1 MEKTSDNT
9 NLLILKAQKGDKK
22 ALERLIND
30 NSGLIWSIVRK
41 FNGRGAEAEDLYQ
54 LGAIGFIK
62 CIKKF
67 DLSFD
72 VKLSTY
78 AVPMIMGEIKRF
90 LRDDGQIKVSRSLKE
105 LAVKI
110 KYASEELRIRLGR
123 EPNIKELASLLQTEE
138 EEIIIASE
146 ASRELESLDA
156 EVYKNDGAP
165 VYKLDRIAVRD
176 DSEKIDNSIILRQ
189 AIEELNERDR
199 EIIRLRYYEDKTQ
212 SEVSK
217 KIGVS
222 QVQVSRL
229 EKKILKTIREKFS
242 SAQV

>member
-1 MEKTSDNT
+1 MENT
-9 NLLILKAQKGDKK
+9 NNLILKAQKGDNK
-22 ALERLIND
+22 ALEKLISD
-30 NSGLIWSIVRK
+30 NSGLIWSIVKK
-41 FNGRGAEAEDLYQ
+41 FNGRGAEPEDLYQ

-72 VKLSTY
+72 IKLSTY

-90 LRDDGQIKVSRSLKE
+90 LRDDGRVKVSRSLKE
-105 LAVKI
+105 LSVKE
-110 KYASEELRIRLGR
+110 KYAVEDLRKKLGR
-123 EPNIKELASLLQTEE
+123 EPDLKEVAKELNVSC

-146 ASRELESLDA
+146 AVREVESLDA
-156 EVYKNDGAP
+156 EIYRNDGQTL
-165 VYKLDRIAVRD
+165 YKLDRLAAKD
-176 DSEKIDNSIILRQ
+176 ESDKIDNSIILRQ
-189 AIEELNERDR
+189 AIDELDERDR

-212 SEVSK
+212 TEVSK

-229 EKKILKTIREKFS
+229 EKKILKNIRNKF
-242 SAQV
+242 AM